1 MDKIAAFLR
10 DIESLSELIRP
21 ILRNMLNRH
30 IDKLN
35 MLASHV
41 GVGNFTLAVCGEFY
55 IGTDTNPSTS
65 TLRGIRSRCFV
76 GHPCRWRGDVA
87 VPPAAFVEEASF

>member
-21 ILRNMLNRH
+21 IPRNMLNRH

-41 GVGNFTLAVCGEFY
+41 GVGNFTLAVYGEFY
-55 IGTDTNPSTS
+55 IDADIVLLKARYGQNSGAI
-65 TLRGIRSRCFV
+65 L
-76 GHPCRWRGDVA
+76 
-87 VPPAAFVEEASF
+87 ASQLLGL